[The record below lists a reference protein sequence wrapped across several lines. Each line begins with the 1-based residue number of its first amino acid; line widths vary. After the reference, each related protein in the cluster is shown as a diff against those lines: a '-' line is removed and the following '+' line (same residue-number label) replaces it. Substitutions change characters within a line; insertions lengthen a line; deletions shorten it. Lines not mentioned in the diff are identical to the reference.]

1 MMNISQSDSSKAEKQ
16 IYHDDESR
24 QKDASERE
32 RDAELVK
39 RCQSGDYSAFDELIN
54 LYTGKVYAMI
64 YNMIRNDA
72 DSWDLSQDVF
82 IKAWKALPKF
92 EGRSAFFTWLY
103 RIAHNVTYDWTRK
116 KKISSSGE
124 FEDYMI
130 DQADP
135 GGLAN
140 PKATDSPDTNLER
153 EEVRNRITRAIDS
166 LSIDHKEVI
175 LLKEVEGMSYQEIAD
190 SIGCSTGTVMSRLF
204 YARKKLK
211 EILGD
216 IQND

>member
-1 MMNISQSDSSKAEKQ
+1 MNFSQSDSSKAEKQ
-16 IYHDDESR
+16 IYHDDELR

-32 RDAELVK
+32 RDAELVN
-39 RCQSGDYSAFDELIN
+39 RCQSGDYAAFDALIN
-54 LYTGKVYAMI
+54 LYRGKVYAMI

-103 RIAHNVTYDWTRK
+103 RIVHNVTYDWTRK

-135 GGLAN
+135 GGIAN
-140 PKATDSPDTNLER
+140 PKATDSPDASLQR

-175 LLKEVEGMSYQEIAD
+175 LLKEVEGINYH
-190 SIGCSTGTVMSRLF
+190 
-204 YARKKLK
+204 LK
-211 EILGD
+211 EKKRNYI
-216 IQND
+216 NDTKVTYQQEDKSCKVCDD

>member
-1 MMNISQSDSSKAEKQ
+1 MNISQSDSSKAEKQ
-16 IYHDDESR
+16 IYRDDESR

-39 RCQSGDYSAFDELIN
+39 RCQSGDYAAFDELIN
-54 LYTGKVYAMI
+54 LYRGKVYAMI

-72 DSWDLSQDVF
+72 DAWDLSQDVF
-82 IKAWKALPKF
+82 IKAWKALPNF

-135 GGLAN
+135 GGIAN
-140 PKATDSPDTNLER
+140 PKATDSPDASLQR

>member
-1 MMNISQSDSSKAEKQ
+1 MMNFSQSDASKAEKK
-16 IYHDDESR
+16 ICHDDESS
-24 QKDASERE
+24 QKDASDRE

-39 RCQSGDYSAFDELIN
+39 RCQSGDYAAFDELIN
-54 LYTGKVYAMI
+54 LYRGKVYAMI
-64 YNMIRNDA
+64 YNMIHNDA

-130 DQADP
+130 NQADP

-190 SIGCSTGTVMSRLF
+190 CIGCSTGTVMSRLF

>member
-16 IYHDDESR
+16 IYRDDESR

-39 RCQSGDYSAFDELIN
+39 RCQSGDYAAFDELIN
-54 LYTGKVYAMI
+54 LYRGKVYAMI

-72 DSWDLSQDVF
+72 DAWDLSQDVF
-82 IKAWKALPKF
+82 IKAWKALPNF

-135 GGLAN
+135 GGIAN
-140 PKATDSPDTNLER
+140 PKATDSPDASLQR